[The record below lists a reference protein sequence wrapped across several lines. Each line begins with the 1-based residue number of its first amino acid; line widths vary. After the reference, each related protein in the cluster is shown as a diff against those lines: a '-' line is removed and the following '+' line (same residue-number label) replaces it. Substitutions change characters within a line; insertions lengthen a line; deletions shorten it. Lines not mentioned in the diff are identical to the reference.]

1 MKPPY
6 KLTTNILN
14 LVAKIS
20 EVLGKIN
27 SLAITVPKP
36 KLRKKNHIRTIKST
50 LAIEGNTFNEEQIT
64 AILEN
69 KKVIGSKKEIL
80 EVKNAIALYQEISHF
95 SSTSVQSFLKAH
107 DTLMKNLIE
116 SSGKFRSKNVG
127 ILKGNIVKHVAPKPA
142 MVSKLI
148 NDLLTWTKK
157 ENHLHPLVVSSI
169 VHYEIEFI
177 HPFEDGNGRIGRFWQ
192 TLLLSKFDPL
202 FRFIPIESVIEK
214 NQKKYYKA
222 LEESDKEGESTAF
235 IEFMLQT
242 ILTALKEFDSETKSV
257 VITSEDRLQKAKDH
271 FKNEEFSRKDYME
284 LFKTVSSATASRDL
298 KLGLKNKILEI
309 NGKFNQ
315 VKYVFKSSNT

>member
-1 MKPPY
+1 MNPPY
-6 KLTTNILN
+6 TLTVKILK
-14 LVAKIS
+14 LVANIS
-20 EVLGKIN
+20 SVLGKIN
-27 SLAITVPKP
+27 SLAITAPEP

-50 LAIEGNTFNEEQIT
+50 LAIEGNTFTEEQIT

-69 KKVIGSKKEIL
+69 KKVIGSKREIF
-80 EVKNAIALYQEISHF
+80 EVKNAIALYQEIDHF
-95 SSTSVQSFLKAH
+95 SPTSVQSFLKAH
-107 DTLMKNLIE
+107 DTLMKNLVE

-127 ILKGNIVKHVAPKPA
+127 ILKGNIVKHVAPKPT
-142 MVSKLI
+142 MVNKLV
-148 NDLLTWTKK
+148 NNLLTWIKK
-157 ENHLHPLVVSSI
+157 EVDLHPLVVSSI

-177 HPFEDGNGRIGRFWQ
+177 HPFEDGNGRMGRFWQ

-202 FRFIPIESVIEK
+202 FKFIPIESVIEK

-222 LEESDKEGESTAF
+222 LEESDKQGESTAF

-271 FKNEEFSRKDYME
+271 FKNTEFSRKDYME
-284 LFKTVSSATASRDL
+284 LFKTISSATASRDL
-298 KLGLKNKILEI
+298 KLGINNNILKI

-315 VKYVFKSSNT
+315 AKYLFKK